1 MEEKTNYNVIKE
13 IEEIDSKLLNLWSEK
28 DILETKKAELIVN
41 NPEKVIE
48 KDYGTLVKIMVKF
61 KHLLG
66 NYSSS
71 IKLEEAINSMF
82 IELETARNE
91 IKTYEKEP
99 EKPTYLL
106 NLSNSIE
113 SLRNHVKRNVN
124 NNICYIMDL
133 EKATE
138 IKEDYDLVKKVKFID
153 FFRI

>member
-13 IEEIDSKLLNLWSEK
+13 IEEIESKLLNLWSEK

-99 EKPTYLL
+99 EKPTEL
-106 NLSNSIE
+106 E
-113 SLRNHVKRNVN
+113 SEIDVPTNV
-124 NNICYIMDL
+124 
-133 EKATE
+133 
-138 IKEDYDLVKKVKFID
+138 V
-153 FFRI
+153 